1 MATKFKTQVGT
12 YPNRSGIQQIP
23 AGASHIPQSYL
34 NSIGRNIDSVRI
46 NSQHTVGTTV
56 TPGGVQFEEL
66 NKDTLYSFPFKVTF
80 VGLGEGGLS
89 ALVTIQEGRVHGRI
103 DSSIAS
109 YADPLAEVPYE
120 VPSLGVN
127 SVENIAS
134 DSPDFPPPKE
144 RPDENTGGE
153 NPSDPSNNNSGG
165 GSTNYNNPWNPRN
178 PSNPGT
184 STSNNKGV
192 NSGGVYHTVRPSG
205 NAGNL
210 NSYNLQNHL
219 SGNAGNINGNTSGI
233 YHTQINSG
241 NSGNLNSYTFQNRVS
256 GNAGSITGNT
266 GSTYHT
272 NSPSGN
278 AGDLNPHANPN
289 L

>member
-1 MATKFKTQVGT
+1 MATKFKTKVGT
-12 YPNRSGIQQIP
+12 YPNRSGIEQIP

-46 NSQHTVGTTV
+46 NTQHALGTRV

-66 NKDTLYSFPFKVTF
+66 NKDTPYSFPFKVTF

-89 ALVTIQEGRVHGRI
+89 ALVTIQEGRIHGRI
-103 DSSIAS
+103 DNSIAS
-109 YADPLAEVPYE
+109 YADPTAAVPFD

-127 SVENIAS
+127 SVDGIAS
-134 DSPDFPPPKE
+134 ENPDYDPPPL
-144 RPDENTGGE
+144 PDDNDGGP
-153 NPSDPSNNNSGG
+153 PSDPSNNNSGG
-165 GSTNYNNPWNPRN
+165 GSTNYNNPRNPNN

-184 STSNNKGV
+184 STSNNKGS
-192 NSGGVYHTVRPSG
+192 NSGSTYHTVRPSG

-210 NSYNLQNHL
+210 NTYGQLQNRP
-219 SGNAGNINGNTSGI
+219 SGNAGSVTGNTGST
-233 YHTQINSG
+233 YHTQRNSG
-241 NSGNLNSYTFQNRVS
+241 NAGSINSYNFQNRKS

-272 NSPSGN
+272 KRPSGN
-278 AGDLNPHANPN
+278 AGGLNPNQNPN
-289 L
+289 